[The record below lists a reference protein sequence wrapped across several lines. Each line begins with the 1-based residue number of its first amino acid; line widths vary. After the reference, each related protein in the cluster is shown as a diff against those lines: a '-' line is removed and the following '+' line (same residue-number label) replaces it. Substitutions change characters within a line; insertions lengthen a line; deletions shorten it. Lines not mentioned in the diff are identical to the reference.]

1 VYTGEM
7 FFGARSVFGERRQLY
22 ETGDGRIPVDKPP
35 LNVVLHDQLS
45 DNVEKS
51 ALSRIPEE

>member
-1 VYTGEM
+1 MGEM